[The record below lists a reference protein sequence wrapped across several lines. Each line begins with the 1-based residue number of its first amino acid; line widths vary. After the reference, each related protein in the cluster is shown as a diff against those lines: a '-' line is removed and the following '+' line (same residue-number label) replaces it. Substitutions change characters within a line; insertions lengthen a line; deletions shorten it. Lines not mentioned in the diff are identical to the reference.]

1 MSSSPQSGTRE
12 SWSFGRTDKP
22 RVFIS
27 HSLDDSEFAARLA
40 EDMDS
45 RGYSFLASPHWEY
58 PAKFREVIANAD
70 AHVLVL
76 SPAYLRTSVAELDHI
91 LALDRGRGMTVVP
104 LLASPV
110 EVPST
115 LADHGIIDFTNP
127 DRYHDALA
135 ELTGVLETLTGS
147 YPAEVPGEG
156 EQTEAPGK
164 EPPSEVPP
172 PPEALPLAKL
182 QEFPF
187 SAGAERVVQEAVKLA
202 GAHPDGVVRAE
213 DLLFGAAERGL
224 RENGGS
230 CALLWELI
238 SSADGRAYREAL
250 RGGFARFNGGDASH
264 VSPDTVEVIRG
275 AQQIAGWVS
284 RSDRIR
290 SRHLITAL
298 FLVRP
303 TSPHGM
309 RPAEFAARMGVPY
322 VEASFL
328 SAVQSAM
335 LEDDVDAWRALC
347 ARKWTASELTAER
360 ERAAPALP
368 VRSTSVSDAPAREDS
383 LGFAPYV
390 QALAH
395 FLTHRNTVPPL
406 TLSVEGEWGS
416 GKSSFMLQLES
427 EIRSLEDGGETRAAG
442 TGWWRWLPPA
452 LRPFREPGA
461 VTVWFNPWRHDKE
474 EALWAAFAL
483 QFVDGVKGCMPWGW
497 RFAGNLRM
505 FATRFRWQEG
515 WRDVVRLILIL
526 LAFVVLATVV
536 IRAGNG
542 WSGLVSRVGR
552 IGSSGDSQGQR
563 ELLDL
568 LLKSG
573 GVLAA
578 AAAAMSLFKEMS
590 KLVGDPLRIDLR
602 RYARA
607 PDYEQRMSFIEQF
620 HRDFGKVLDAYA
632 GKRRVYVFVD
642 DLDRCQVPRAADLM
656 QALNLMVGDDRRVVF
671 VIGMDR
677 EKVAASLAVKFK
689 DLIPFVG
696 NNPWN
701 SSDPATQAVRAM
713 EFGSDYIEKFV
724 QIAFRVPQ
732 PSDANIDALLT
743 KLSRDAQGA
752 RPGPVAARAQTRAE
766 EPASVRGP
774 APERSR
780 PTGDAPPRTGQAPP
794 VTPKAEDAPR
804 RATMQVSVD
813 SEQVQRIVR
822 TLAPALELNPRRL
835 KQFINIFRLQAYIAA
850 RNGRIAE
857 APGQPGLTL
866 EQLGKLVALGMRW
879 PVLLGHVEADP
890 VLLGR
895 LQKVAL
901 GNTIAELGREEF
913 WASRPELLC
922 LLRAGLTDPKQGE
935 AQRQAH
941 TLEGVDLT
949 ILSQVAAVGATS
961 RRAES

>member
-1 MSSSPQSGTRE
+1 MQSSPHSKTHASWRFTRA
-12 SWSFGRTDKP
+12 GKP
-22 RVFIS
+22 GVFLS
-27 HSLDDSEFAARLA
+27 HSREDLKFVTRLTV
-40 EDMDS
+40 DMEA
-45 RGYSFLASPHWEY
+45 RGYSILVSPHWES
-58 PAKFREVIANAD
+58 PPTFQEVIARAD
-70 AHVLVL
+70 AYVLVL
-76 SPAYLRTSVAELDHI
+76 SPAYLQTSAAELDHI
-91 LALDRGRGMTVVP
+91 LALERGRGMTVVAV
-104 LLASPV
+104 LAGSA
-110 EVPST
+110 EVPH
-115 LADHGIIDFTNP
+115 AIVEHRVIDFTDP
-127 DRYHDALA
+127 DRYHDALV
-135 ELTGVLETLTGS
+135 ELTGVLGTLTPG
-147 YPAEVPGEG
+147 YPAEEPGER
-156 EQTEAPGK
+156 QQA
-164 EPPSEVPP
+164 EPPGTA
-172 PPEALPLAKL
+172 PPEAARAPLPLAKL
-182 QEFPF
+182 QEFSF
-187 SAGAERVVQEAVKLA
+187 SPGAARVVREAVELA
-202 GAHPDGVVRAE
+202 GAHVSGSVFAD
-213 DLLFGAAERGL
+213 DLLFGAAERGQ
-224 RENGGS
+224 REDGGTR
-230 CALLWELI
+230 ALLWKLI
-238 SSADGRAYREAL
+238 SKA
-250 RGGFARFNGGDASH
+250 GGDAYHEVFQREFSRQGAREVLS
-264 VSPDTVEVIRG
+264 VSADMVEVIQG

-284 RSDRIR
+284 RSDIIR

-303 TSPHGM
+303 TSPNGM
-309 RPAEFAARMGVPY
+309 TAAEYPVHLGVPD
-322 VEASFL
+322 VEARFL
-328 SAVQSAM
+328 SEIQSAIW
-335 LEDDVDAWRALC
+335 EDDADAWRALC
-347 ARKWTASELTAER
+347 ARKWTAAELAAER

-427 EIRSLEDGGETRAAG
+427 EIRSLDGGGTTRAAG
-442 TGWWRWLPPA
+442 TPWWRRLPPVF
-452 LRPFREPGA
+452 RPFREPGA
-461 VTVWFNPWRHDKE
+461 LTVWFNPWRHDKE

-497 RFAGNLRM
+497 RWVGNLRM

-542 WSGLVSRVGR
+542 WSGLVSRVG
-552 IGSSGDSQGQR
+552 SSGDTQGQR
-563 ELLDL
+563 SLLDL

-578 AAAAMSLFKEMS
+578 VAAAVSLFKEMS
-590 KLVGDPLRIDLR
+590 KLVGDPLRVDLR

-689 DLIPFVG
+689 DLIPYVG
-696 NNPWN
+696 DNPWN
-701 SSDPATQAVRAM
+701 GGSADPAAQAVRAM

-732 PSDANIDALLT
+732 PSDANIDTLLSQ
-743 KLSRDAQGA
+743 LSRDTQRAPL
-752 RPGPVAARAQTRAE
+752 RPSAAWTRPRAAAPSST
-766 EPASVRGP
+766 SGT
-774 APERSR
+774 APERLPSA
-780 PTGDAPPRTGQAPP
+780 GDAPARTEAPP
-794 VTPKAEDAPR
+794 TTAPAEHVPR

-850 RNGRIAE
+850 RNGRIAD
-857 APGQPGLTL
+857 APGKPGLTL

-879 PVLLGHVEADP
+879 PVLLTHVEADP
-890 VLLGR
+890 ALLGQ

-901 GNTIAELGREEF
+901 GTKEAEAGSEVF
-913 WASRPELLC
+913 WARRPELLC
-922 LLRAGLTDPKQGE
+922 LLRAGLTDPEQIS
-935 AQRQAH
+935 ARWQAH
-941 TLEGVDLT
+941 TLDGVDLT
-949 ILSQVAAVGATS
+949 ILSQVAAVGATT
-961 RRAES
+961 RRAEL

>member
-1 MSSSPQSGTRE
+1 ME
-12 SWSFGRTDKP
+12 K
-22 RVFIS
+22 
-27 HSLDDSEFAARLA
+27 
-40 EDMDS
+40 
-45 RGYSFLASPHWEY
+45 
-58 PAKFREVIANAD
+58 
-70 AHVLVL
+70 
-76 SPAYLRTSVAELDHI
+76 I
-91 LALDRGRGMTVVP
+91 LALDDGRGMTAVP
-104 LLASPV
+104 VLASPV
-110 EVPST
+110 EVPFP
-115 LADHGIIDFTNP
+115 LADHGIIDFTDP
-127 DRYHDALA
+127 DRYHDALVA
-135 ELTGVLETLTGS
+135 LTGVLETLTGS
-147 YPAEVPGEG
+147 YPVEEPAERTQAESPGS
-156 EQTEAPGK
+156 APL
-164 EPPSEVPP
+164 SDAPP
-172 PPEALPLAKL
+172 PTEPLPLAKL
-182 QEFPF
+182 QDF
-187 SAGAERVVQEAVKLA
+187 SFSPGAARVVREAVKLA
-202 GAHPDGVVRAE
+202 GARSDETVYAE
-213 DLLFGAAERGL
+213 DLLFGAAERGS
-224 RENGGS
+224 REDGGAS
-230 CALLWELI
+230 ALLWELI
-238 SSADGRAYREAL
+238 ASA
-250 RGGFARFNGGDASH
+250 GGDAYRQALRDSFGRYSEGDATH
-264 VSPDTVEVIRG
+264 VSPGAVEVILG

-284 RSDRIR
+284 RSDVIR
-290 SRHLITAL
+290 TRHLITAL

-303 TSPHGM
+303 TSPDGVP
-309 RPAEFAARMGVPY
+309 PAEFAVRLGVPD
-322 VEASFL
+322 VEAKFL
-328 SAVQSAM
+328 AGVQTAIW
-335 LEDDVDAWRALC
+335 EDDADAWRTLC
-347 ARKWTASELTAER
+347 ARKWTEAELAAER

-368 VRSTSVSDAPAREDS
+368 VRSTSVSDAPARVDS

-427 EIRSLEDGGETRAAG
+427 EIRGLDAGGETRAAG
-442 TGWWRWLPPA
+442 TPWWRRLPPVF
-452 LRPFREPGA
+452 RPFREPGA
-461 VTVWFNPWRHDKE
+461 LTVWFNPWRHDKE

-497 RFAGNLRM
+497 RWVGNLRM

-542 WSGLVSRVGR
+542 WSGLVSRVG
-552 IGSSGDSQGQR
+552 SSGDTQGQR
-563 ELLDL
+563 SLLDL

-578 AAAAMSLFKEMS
+578 VAAAVSLFKEMS
-590 KLVGDPLRIDLR
+590 KLVGDPLRVDLR

-689 DLIPFVG
+689 DLIPYVG
-696 NNPWN
+696 DNPWKGG
-701 SSDPATQAVRAM
+701 SADPAAQAVRAM

-732 PSDANIDALLT
+732 PSDANIDTLLSQ
-743 KLSRDAQGA
+743 LSRDTQGA
-752 RPGPVAARAQTRAE
+752 PLRPTAAWTRPRAAAPSST
-766 EPASVRGP
+766 GGT
-774 APERSR
+774 APERPR
-780 PTGDAPPRTGQAPP
+780 PTGDAPPRTEEAPP
-794 VTPKAEDAPR
+794 ATPPAEHTPR
-804 RATMQVSVD
+804 LATMQVSVD

-850 RNGRIAE
+850 RNGRIAD
-857 APGQPGLTL
+857 APGKPGLTL

-879 PVLLGHVEADP
+879 PVLLAHVEADP
-890 VLLGR
+890 ALLGQ

-901 GNTIAELGREEF
+901 GTKEAEAGSEVF
-913 WASRPELLC
+913 WAHRPELLC
-922 LLRAGLTDPKQGE
+922 LLRAGLTDPEQGE
-935 AQRQAH
+935 AWRQAH
-941 TLEGVDLT
+941 TLEEVDLT
-949 ILSQVAAVGATS
+949 ILSQVSAVGATS
-961 RRAES
+961 RRAEL